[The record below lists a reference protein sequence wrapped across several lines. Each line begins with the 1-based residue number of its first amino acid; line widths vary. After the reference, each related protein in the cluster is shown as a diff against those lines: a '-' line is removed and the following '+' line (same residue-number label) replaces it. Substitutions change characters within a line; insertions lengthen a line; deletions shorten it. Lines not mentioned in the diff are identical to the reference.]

1 MKKYK
6 NIVFDMGNVLLD
18 FSPHT
23 IVLKFTTDQKHIH
36 TLVHEIFLKQEW
48 LDLDQG
54 IMDEEEAYISIT
66 QRLDQKY
73 YPIVKNIL
81 NHWHESLVERDEMIN
96 LLELLKLKGYKLYL
110 FSNASKRFYTYYKNF
125 KCLTYFDKMIISA
138 DIKHSKPSKEFYS
151 IASNLCQIELQDSF
165 FIDDSAQNILNAYRI
180 GMDGYIHNGSYQ
192 LLYQYLQNLNII
204 D

>member
-18 FSPHT
+18 FSPHN
-23 IVLKFTTDQKHIH
+23 IVLKFTTDQNQVH

-54 IMDEEEAYISIT
+54 IMDEEEAFNSIT
-66 QRLDQKY
+66 ERIDQEY
-73 YPIVKNIL
+73 SVLVRNIL

-96 LLELLKLKGYKLYL
+96 LLEILKLKGYKLYL

-125 KCLTYFDKMIISA
+125 KCLTFFDQMIISA

-151 IASNLCQIELQDSF
+151 IASNLCQIELQESF
-165 FIDDSAQNILNAYRI
+165 FIDDSAQNILNANRM
-180 GMDGYIHNGSYQ
+180 GMDGYIHNGSYR